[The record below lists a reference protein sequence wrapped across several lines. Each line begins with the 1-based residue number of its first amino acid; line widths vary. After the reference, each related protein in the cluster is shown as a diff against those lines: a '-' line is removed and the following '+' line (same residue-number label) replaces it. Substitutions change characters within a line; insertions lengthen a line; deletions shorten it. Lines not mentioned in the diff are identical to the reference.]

1 MTPGYW
7 KSIWM
12 NVLVYGTLT
21 DILLIGIAFI
31 KPYIIML
38 LNVKKIINPW
48 QLQGRGPGGPN

>member
-7 KSIWM
+7 KSIPM
-12 NVLVYGTLT
+12 NLLVYGTLT

-31 KPYIIML
+31 KLYIIML

-48 QLQGRGPGGPN
+48 QLQGRSLGGPN